1 VEQYLGELRTA
12 IEGAHRVPRENL
24 KLAQK
29 RMKRDYDVKVR
40 VMELKPGDLVPPLRG
55 RV

>member
-1 VEQYLGELRTA
+1 
-12 IEGAHRVPRENL
+12 
-24 KLAQK
+24 
-29 RMKRDYDVKVR
+29 MKRDYDVKVR